1 MHNALSCFFPT
12 TVIIVDDSSSFV
24 DSLKESLFKQTN
36 VIFKTFTNPL
46 KALDYI
52 NDVSKYN
59 KLDYSN
65 LIRDGEESTSD
76 WKSILL
82 NVNGL
87 HREIYSFDRFSKIS
101 TVISDY
107 MMPEINGVD
116 FCSNIL
122 DKNIQ
127 RILLTGV
134 AEEKKVIEAFNNGYI
149 QQFIRKGSSDF
160 ESDILESI
168 DKSIYQYFRVYT
180 DYIAKHVSIG
190 EITHLNDP
198 IFSSFFSKIFSSDDF
213 VEYYML
219 DVFGSYLLLKTNGQ
233 AKVLS
238 VLTEN
243 ELSRIIDTGIESG
256 EIDDDVL
263 QKLQSRKYMVVSHS
277 RIGLLPP
284 VSEWGKYLCPVE
296 HIEGYQTY
304 YFTLSDSIVP
314 DLDNNEIKSFDLFK
328 KSSFV

>member
-1 MHNALSCFFPT
+1 MLSCFFPT
-12 TVIIVDDSSSFV
+12 TIVIVDDSSSFV

-52 NDVSKYN
+52 NDISKYN

-149 QQFIRKGSSDF
+149 QQFIRKGSTDF

-180 DYIAKHVSIG
+180 DYIAKHVSID

-198 IFSSFFSKIFSSDDF
+198 IFSSFFSKIFSLDDF

-219 DVFGSYLLLKTNGQ
+219 DVFGSYLLLKANGQ

-284 VSEWGKYLCPVE
+284 VSEWKKYLCPVE

-314 DLDNNEIKSFDLFK
+314 DLDSNEIKSFDLFK
-328 KSSFV
+328 KLSFV